1 MINANATLKKQIRGM
16 KSKQAVGNAIR
27 EDDVPMDFDNKP
39 KQSSNLDSTGQS
51 PANAKG
57 FNPQK
62 HTISELE
69 KQIEVL
75 KKSKDALVQKHLN
88 YKVNSDRMIEKL
100 SNLNTTANL
109 KICDNDKQI
118 KFYIQKVKEFM
129 KKNINMLSKEH
140 LVELENILAGKGKAA
155 KTEDV

>member
-1 MINANATLKKQIRGM
+1 
-16 KSKQAVGNAIR
+16 
-27 EDDVPMDFDNKP
+27 
-39 KQSSNLDSTGQS
+39 
-51 PANAKG
+51 
-57 FNPQK
+57 
-62 HTISELE
+62 
-69 KQIEVL
+69 
-75 KKSKDALVQKHLN
+75 
-88 YKVNSDRMIEKL
+88 MIEKL